1 MARSKRRRKKT
12 KTHLSRQSSNKI
24 VRGLFLLVVTILLII
39 FVFGD
44 HGVYQLYRLK
54 SELADTQIFI
64 LELQA
69 KKEEIKEENI
79 RLNSDMEY
87 IERLARERYRM
98 AKKGE
103 KVYKVLPKQ
112 GIDSE

>member
-1 MARSKRRRKKT
+1 MALSKRRRKKT
-12 KTHLSRQSSNKI
+12 KIHISKQSSKKI
-24 VRGLFLLVVTILLII
+24 VRGFFLLIITMLLII

-44 HGVYQLYRLK
+44 HGIYQLYRLK
-54 SELADTQIFI
+54 SELAATKRLIA
-64 LELQA
+64 ELQNE
-69 KKEEIKEENI
+69 KEEIKEENI

-103 KVYKVLPKQ
+103 KVYKVLSKQ
-112 GIDSE
+112 GTDSE